1 MSTLSYYRTNAL
13 TFTQA
18 TVSVDFTT
26 TQNRFLKYLKPG
38 ATILDFGCGSGRDVK
53 YFAESGYK
61 VTATDGCA
69 ELVALAS
76 EYSGLPVKQLLFND
90 LAEVES
96 YDGIW
101 ACASILH
108 LPKAELVNVLQKIY
122 VALKPGGYL
131 YTSFKYGCFEGERH
145 GRYFTD
151 MTEASF
157 RELLKLVPG
166 MMVVEEWVS
175 GDVREGRG
183 DERWL
188 NLILKKE

>member
-1 MSTLSYYRTNAL
+1 MNTLSYYSTNAI
-13 TFTQA
+13 TFSEG

-26 TQNRFLKYLKPG
+26 TQERFLQYLAPG
-38 ATILDFGCGSGRDVK
+38 SSILDFGCGSGRDTK
-53 YFAESGYK
+53 YFAERGYK

-76 EYSGLPVKQLLFND
+76 EYSGLPVKQLLFSD
-90 LAEVES
+90 LAEVEA
-96 YDGIW
+96 YDGVW

-108 LPKAELVNVLQKIY
+108 LPKVELVDVLQKITT
-122 VALKPGGYL
+122 ALRPGGYL
-131 YTSFKYGCFEGERH
+131 YTSFKYGDFEGERH

-157 RELLKLVPG
+157 RDLLELVPG
-166 MMVVEEWVS
+166 LVVVEEWVS

-188 NLILKKE
+188 NVILKKG

>member
-1 MSTLSYYRTNAL
+1 MSTLSYYSTNAI
-13 TFTQA
+13 TFSEG

-26 TQNRFLKYLKPG
+26 TQERFLQYLAPG
-38 ATILDFGCGSGRDVK
+38 SFILDFGCGSGRDAKCFV
-53 YFAESGYK
+53 ERGYK

-76 EYSGLPVKQLLFND
+76 EYSGLPVKQMLFSD
-90 LAEVES
+90 FAEVEA
-96 YDGIW
+96 YDGVW

-108 LPKAELVNVLQKIY
+108 LPKAELVDVLQKITI
-122 VALKPGGYL
+122 ALRAGGYL
-131 YTSFKYGCFEGERH
+131 YISFKYGDFEGERH

-157 RELLKLVPG
+157 RALLELVPG
-166 MMVVEEWVS
+166 LVVVEEWVS

-188 NLILKKE
+188 NVILKKG

>member
-1 MSTLSYYRTNAL
+1 MNTLSYYSTNAI
-13 TFTQA
+13 TFSEG

-26 TQNRFLKYLKPG
+26 TQERFLQYLAPG
-38 ATILDFGCGSGRDVK
+38 SSILDFGCGSGRDAK
-53 YFAESGYK
+53 YFAERGYK

-76 EYSGLPVKQLLFND
+76 EYSGLPVKQLLFSD
-90 LAEVES
+90 LAEVEA
-96 YDGIW
+96 YDGVW

-108 LPKAELVNVLQKIY
+108 LPKAELVDVLQKITT
-122 VALKPGGYL
+122 ALRPGGYL
-131 YTSFKYGCFEGERH
+131 YTSFKYGDFEGERH

-157 RELLKLVPG
+157 RDLLELVPG
-166 MMVVEEWVS
+166 LVVVEEWVS

-188 NLILKKE
+188 NVILKKG

>member
-1 MSTLSYYRTNAL
+1 MSTLTYYSTNAED
-13 TFTQA
+13 FVSG

-26 TQNRFLKYLKPG
+26 TQNRFLKYLAPG
-38 ATILDFGCGSGRDVK
+38 SSILDFGCGSGRDAK
-53 YFAESGYK
+53 CFAERGYK

-76 EYSGLPVKQLLFND
+76 EYSGLSVKQLLFSD
-90 LAEVES
+90 LAEVEA
-96 YDGIW
+96 YDGVW

-108 LPKAELVNVLQKIY
+108 LPKAELVDVLQKITT
-122 VALKPGGYL
+122 ALRPGGYL
-131 YTSFKYGCFEGERH
+131 YTSFKYGDFEGERH

-151 MTEASF
+151 MTEKSF
-157 RELLKLVPG
+157 RDLLELVPG
-166 MMVVEEWVS
+166 LVVVEEWVS

-188 NLILKKE
+188 NVILKKG

>member
-1 MSTLSYYRTNAL
+1 MSTLSYYSTNAI
-13 TFTQA
+13 TFSEG

-26 TQNRFLKYLKPG
+26 TQERFLKYLAPG
-38 ATILDFGCGSGRDVK
+38 SSILDFGCGSGRDAKCFV
-53 YFAESGYK
+53 ERGYK

-76 EYSGLPVKQLLFND
+76 EYSGLPVKQLLFSD
-90 LAEVES
+90 FAEAEA
-96 YDGIW
+96 YDGVW

-108 LPKAELVNVLQKIY
+108 LPKVELVDVLQKITT
-122 VALKPGGYL
+122 ALRPGGYL
-131 YTSFKYGCFEGERH
+131 YTSFKYGDFEGERH

-151 MTEASF
+151 MTAAGF
-157 RELLKLVPG
+157 RALLELVPG
-166 MMVVEEWVS
+166 LVIVEEWGS

-188 NLILKKE
+188 NVILKKG

>member
-1 MSTLSYYRTNAL
+1 MTTLDYYSQNAL
-13 TFTQA
+13 TFTQG

-38 ATILDFGCGSGRDVK
+38 TAILDFGCGSGRDAK
-53 YFAESGYK
+53 YFAERGYK
-61 VTATDGCA
+61 VAATDGCA

-76 EYSGLPVKQLLFND
+76 EYSGLPVKQLLFSD
-90 LAEVES
+90 LAEVEA

-108 LPKAELVNVLQKIY
+108 LPKAELVDVLQKIT

-131 YTSFKYGCFEGERH
+131 YTSFKYGDFEGERH

-151 MTEASF
+151 LTENSF
-157 RELLKLVPG
+157 GELLKLVSG
-166 MMVVEEWVS
+166 LVVVEEWVS

-188 NLILKKE
+188 NFILRKE

>member
-26 TQNRFLKYLKPG
+26 TQERFLKYLKPG
-38 ATILDFGCGSGRDVK
+38 ANVLDFGCGSGRDTK
-53 YFAESGYK
+53 CFADRGYK
-61 VTATDGCA
+61 VAATDGCA

-76 EYSGLPVKQLLFND
+76 EYSGLPVKQLLFSD
-90 LAEVES
+90 LAEVGG

-108 LPKAELVNVLQKIY
+108 LPKLELIDVLQKIS
-122 VALKPGGYL
+122 VALKQDGYL
-131 YTSFKYGCFEGERH
+131 YTSFKYGDFEGDRH

-151 MTEASF
+151 MTENSF
-157 RELLKLVPG
+157 GELLKQVPSL
-166 MMVVEEWVS
+166 MVVEEWVS